1 MNYIFFAFLSAFF
14 AALTSIFAKIGM
26 KKISSNLATALRCII
41 VVIFS
46 FLMAYITSDIPAQL
60 SIMSYKTL
68 LFLIL
73 SGITTGASWMCYF
86 HALKTGNVNLVVPI
100 DKSSIVFTIVLSSL
114 IFPGEHLSV
123 FKAVCTALIAIGTL
137 LMIEKKK
144 NERSTK
150 KKKSAILYAFLGA
163 IFAALTSI
171 LGKIGI
177 EGISSDV
184 GSALRCV
191 VVLIMAWAIVFAGKD
206 YKSINNIDTKCG
218 IFIILS
224 GIATGASWLCYYRAL
239 SIGPASVVAPID
251 KLSIL
256 LTVLLSYL
264 FFKEKLSWK
273 SFSGLILITAGTLL
287 LLIC

>member
-1 MNYIFFAFLSAFF
+1 MSYIFFAFLSAFF
-14 AALTSIFAKIGM
+14 AALTSILAKMGM
-26 KKISSNLATALRCII
+26 KKVNSNLATALRCII

-46 FLMAYITSDIPAQL
+46 FLMAHITSDIPAQL
-60 SIMSYKTL
+60 SLMSYKTM
-68 LFLIL
+68 LFLVL

-86 HALKTGNVNLVVPI
+86 HALKIGNVNLVVPI

-114 IFPGEHLSV
+114 IFPAEKLSV
-123 FKAVCTALIAIGTL
+123 FKGICTAIIAVGTL
-137 LMIEKKK
+137 LMIEKKTNK
-144 NERSTK
+144 RSAK
-150 KKKSAILYAFLGA
+150 KKKTAIIYAFLGA

-191 VVLIMAWAIVFAGKD
+191 VVLIMAWIIVCAGKD
-206 YKSINNIDTKCG
+206 YKQIGTIDTKCG

-239 SIGPASVVAPID
+239 SMGPASIVAPID

-273 SFSGLILITAGTLL
+273 GFLGLVLITAGTLL